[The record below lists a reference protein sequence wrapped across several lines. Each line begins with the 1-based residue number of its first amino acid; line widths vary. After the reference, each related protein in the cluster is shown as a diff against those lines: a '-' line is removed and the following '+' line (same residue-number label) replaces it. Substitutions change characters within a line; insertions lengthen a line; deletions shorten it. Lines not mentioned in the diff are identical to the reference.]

1 MVIVLEAQLADTPA
15 GKPVG
20 APIPVAPVVAIV
32 IEGLITVFK
41 QTVGFEDGVPAV
53 LAAVTVMV
61 LLAVVEQPHEFVTV
75 NE

>member
-32 IEGLITVFK
+32 IEGLIAVFK